1 MTIAAVCSRAPI
13 AIPRSESVIEAA
25 RLMRKHHVGSLVVVE
40 DNAQGDKVPV
50 GMLTD
55 RDITISVTALALD
68 PTTITANE
76 IMGESVVCAKENAG
90 IAETVALM
98 RAKGVRR
105 IPVVNDAGVLT
116 GMLSADDLLALL
128 AEELSG
134 LADAATREHRHE
146 QETRRSGV

>member
-1 MTIAAVCSRAPI
+1 MLF
-13 AIPRSESVIEAA
+13 RS
-25 RLMRKHHVGSLVVVE
+25 VE
-40 DNAQGDKVPV
+40 ENAQGEKVPV

-68 PTTITANE
+68 PATITANE
-76 IMGESVVCAKENAG
+76 IMGESVVCANENAG

-116 GMLSADDLLALL
+116 GLLSADDLLGLL
-128 AEELSG
+128 AEEMSG
-134 LADAATREHRHE
+134 LAGAAMREHRHE
-146 QETRRSGV
+146 RQTRRSGV